1 MNSIGFM
8 TMMVSGGQSFKI
20 VRSLMRD
27 CSAQSIG
34 MKIIEPL
41 SPLIEGFAQ
50 NLWFWSTILQNFFIN
65 LGSLGF

>member
-8 TMMVSGGQSFKI
+8 TMMVTVGQSFKI
-20 VRSLMRD
+20 VRTLMRD
-27 CSAQSIG
+27 HSAQSIG

-41 SPLIEGFAQ
+41 SCLIEGFAQ
-50 NLWFWSTILQNFFIN
+50 NLWFWSTIQNFFIN

>member
-8 TMMVSGGQSFKI
+8 TMMVTVGQSFKI
-20 VRSLMRD
+20 VRTLMRD

-41 SPLIEGFAQ
+41 SPLIECFAQ
-50 NLWFWSTILQNFFIN
+50 NLWFWSTIQNFFIN
-65 LGSLGF
+65 LGSLVF